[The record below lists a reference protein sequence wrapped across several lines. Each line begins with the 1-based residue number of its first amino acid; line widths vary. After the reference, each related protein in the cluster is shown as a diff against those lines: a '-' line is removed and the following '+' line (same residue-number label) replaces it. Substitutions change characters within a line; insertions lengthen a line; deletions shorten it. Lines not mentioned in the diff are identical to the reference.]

1 MRVRSEAREAFLQI
15 SVASS
20 ATERHASRFA
30 AQIVAAAVLFAVTL
44 QADKPALAQ
53 GAFNPYG
60 SFTDSGPVTPQEKAR
75 REQVRTDLYDRL
87 SPAYSIDVPFVSE
100 ASIGGLQ
107 QAIERYRQ
115 IVANGG
121 WPVTTQKVTL
131 RQGDTSGEIAAI
143 RKHLI
148 IEGDLGS
155 GSGSNPNFDREFLDG
170 LSRFQIRN
178 GLRVSGFVDQRTLA
192 ALNVTATERLQQLE
206 TNLKRVQGLM
216 SFNKAPR
223 YVLVNVPFFVAQG
236 VQKGEL
242 SFESNVVAGKP
253 ARATPQVSAKIVE
266 INFFPTW
273 SVPEIVAQQDL
284 IPKIR
289 KDPSYFSQ
297 EHFMVM
303 RDWGSPPLDPASV
316 DWNSPQ
322 VVSYKFRQ
330 EPGSF
335 NALGVVRINMPNKY
349 SVYMHDTPLK
359 QLFGQSARA
368 FSSGCVRVEK
378 VQELVAW
385 LLGGQK
391 GWSLEKVQAQ
401 IDSGKK
407 IDVKLASPVPV
418 HFVYL
423 TAFASGSGLA
433 QFRPDIYGRD
443 SSFGGPDDQQDAVVA
458 QQSRA
463 VTP

>member
-1 MRVRSEAREAFLQI
+1 MTA
-15 SVASS
+15 ASS
-20 ATERHASRFA
+20 ATERQASRFA
-30 AQIVAAAVLFAVTL
+30 AQILAAAALFAVAL
-44 QADKPALAQ
+44 PAAKPALAQ
-53 GAFNPYG
+53 SAFNPYG
-60 SFTDSGPVTPQEKAR
+60 SFTDSGPVTPEEKAR

-100 ASIGGLQ
+100 ASIAGLQ

-155 GSGSNPNFDREFLDG
+155 GSGSNPTFDREFLDG

-216 SFNKAPR
+216 GFNKAPR

>member
-1 MRVRSEAREAFLQI
+1 MTADRSAKQRD
-15 SVASS
+15 
-20 ATERHASRFA
+20 ASRFA
-30 AQIVAAAVLFAVTL
+30 AQALTAAALLGVALL
-44 QADKPALAQ
+44 QTQ
-53 GAFNPYG
+53 GASAQSPFNPYG
-60 SFTDSGPVTPQEKAR
+60 SFTDSGPVTPEEKAR

-87 SPAYSIDVPFVSE
+87 SPAYRIEVPFVSQ
-100 ASIGGLQ
+100 ASMAGLQ

-121 WPVTTQKVTL
+121 WPVTAQKVTL
-131 RQGDTSGEIAAI
+131 RQGDTSSDIAAI
-143 RKHLI
+143 RTHLI
-148 IEGDLGS
+148 IEGDLGA
-155 GSGSNPNFDREFLDG
+155 GSGSNPTFDREFLDG

-192 ALNVTATERLQQLE
+192 ALNVTANERLQQLE

-236 VQKGEL
+236 VQNGEL
-242 SFESNVVAGKP
+242 SFDSNVVAGKP

-289 KDPSYFSQ
+289 KDPSYFSE
-297 EHFMVM
+297 EHFTVM
-303 RDWGSPPLDPASV
+303 RDWKSPPLDPASV
-316 DWNSPQ
+316 DWDSPQ

-330 EPGSF
+330 EPGTF

-385 LLGGQK
+385 LLSAQN
-391 GWSLEKVQAQ
+391 GWTLDKVQAQ

-407 IDVKLASPVPV
+407 LDVKLASPVPV

-423 TAFASGSGLA
+423 TAFATATGLA

-443 SSFGGPDDQQDAVVA
+443 SSFGDPDDQQDAVVA